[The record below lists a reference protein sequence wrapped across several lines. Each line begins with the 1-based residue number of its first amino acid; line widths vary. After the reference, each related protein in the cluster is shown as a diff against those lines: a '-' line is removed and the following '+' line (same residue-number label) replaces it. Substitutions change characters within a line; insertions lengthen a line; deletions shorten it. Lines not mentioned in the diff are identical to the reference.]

1 MVAGKGKGGTKE
13 DWNIPDFGDWGGG
26 GAFTPKSKPW
36 ESTEFACSWKLVVA
50 YLMFLKDHIVISV
63 SK

>member
-13 DWNIPDFGDWGGG
+13 DWNIPDFGDWVGG

-36 ESTEFACSWKLVVA
+36 ESTGVRV
-50 YLMFLKDHIVISV
+50 
-63 SK
+63 